1 MDLEIG
7 IRLGAIQYSLRI
19 DIRRAFGQVGG
30 SFGRIEVGLTFL
42 KVLDLAGGILCA
54 REAAMQTPH
63 LCTLVEVSM
72 CTAVPAG

>member
-30 SFGRIEVGLTFL
+30 SFGRIEVGLAFL
-42 KVLDLAGGILCA
+42 KMLDLTGGVLCA
-54 REAAMQTPH
+54 REAAVQTPH
-63 LCTLVEVSM
+63 LCALVEVSV
-72 CTAVPAG
+72 CTAVPDG